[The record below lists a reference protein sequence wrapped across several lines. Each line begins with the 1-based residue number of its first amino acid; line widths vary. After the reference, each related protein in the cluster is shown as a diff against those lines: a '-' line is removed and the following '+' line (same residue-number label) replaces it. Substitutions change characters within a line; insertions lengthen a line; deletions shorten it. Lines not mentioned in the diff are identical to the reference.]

1 MNELDVKILIVED
14 DATLADVIAFT
25 LRREGFHVLQALDGE
40 LAIQRWMEDD
50 PDLILLDINL
60 PKMDGFEVCKKIRK
74 KSNTP
79 IIMLTVRSEEDDILH
94 GLGIGADDYIT
105 KPFSPRQLVARTQA
119 VLRRADRIHTPS
131 IFNIGDLKFDQDR
144 REVQVGSR
152 DPVQLTQLE
161 SKLLE
166 VLIRNAG
173 HVLTTNQII
182 EHVWGAEGADRDM
195 LRQLIHRLRGKIE
208 PDPSTPSFIETV
220 PGLGYGLTL
229 PS

>member
-1 MNELDVKILIVED
+1 VKILIVED

-60 PKMDGFEVCKKIRK
+60 PKMDGFEVCKKIRE

-105 KPFSPRQLVARTQA
+105 KPFSPRQLVARARA
-119 VLRRADRIHTPS
+119 VLRRVNQIHLPS
-131 IFNIGDLKFDQDR
+131 TYNIGDLKFDQDR
-144 REVQVGSR
+144 REVQVGGK

-161 SKLLE
+161 SKLLA

-195 LRQLIHRLRGKIE
+195 LRQVVHRLRGKIE

>member
-1 MNELDVKILIVED
+1 VKILIVED

-60 PKMDGFEVCKKIRK
+60 PKMDGFEVCKKIRE

-105 KPFSPRQLVARTQA
+105 KPFSPRQLVARARA
-119 VLRRADRIHTPS
+119 VLRRVNQIHLPS
-131 IFNIGDLKFDQDR
+131 TYNIGDLKFDQDR
-144 REVQVGSR
+144 REVQVGGK

-195 LRQLIHRLRGKIE
+195 LRQVVHRLRGKIE

>member
-1 MNELDVKILIVED
+1 MKILIVED

-60 PKMDGFEVCKKIRK
+60 PKMDGFEVCKKIRE

-105 KPFSPRQLVARTQA
+105 KPFSPRQLVARARA
-119 VLRRADRIHTPS
+119 VLRRVNQIHLPS
-131 IFNIGDLKFDQDR
+131 TYNIGDLKFDQDR
-144 REVQVGSR
+144 REVQVGGK

-195 LRQLIHRLRGKIE
+195 LRQVVHRLRGKIE